1 MFSKLKKLYLIFI
14 IILLLLFTISC
25 SSSKKGDNNSN
36 TTTKYTDVQNDF
48 HNFTEELF
56 VKEIQANTINLHY
69 TLSEPENYNIKDYP
83 ITLGDYSVEY
93 FEKNNQDI
101 QNTFKKLTEFN
112 YDDLS
117 DNQQLIY
124 DILYEYLV
132 IELSYSDLY
141 LYSEPLGATLGD
153 QAQLPILLAEYT
165 FNNKKDIDNYLILL
179 SEIDEYFAKLIQFE
193 KDKVS
198 TGLFMSD
205 LMVDGIIEQCSKFI
219 ENPEDNYL
227 VAIFNEKVDS
237 LNILSPEDKDLYK
250 EKNLTIVLND
260 LVNGYK
266 LIISELSSLKGNG
279 INPGG
284 LCNFEKGKEYYE
296 FLIKRNIG
304 TSKSIPELTQTVN
317 NNIKSNLK
325 EMGSI
330 IIDKPDLLNELD
342 NLSFNELSPEDT
354 ITKLI
359 NNIKDDFPDSPNV
372 NYSFKYVHK
381 SLEDDL
387 SPAFYLIPPI
397 DDYMENVIYINASNK
412 YSEQNLFTTI
422 AHEGYP
428 GHLYQTTYFNS
439 TNPPSIRSLLN
450 YNGYVEGWATYT
462 EIYSYSLSDLNENIA
477 DFLALNT
484 SYALGIY
491 SRIDIGV
498 NYDGWTPENVNEYLT
513 EFGITDKNISDDIF
527 NSMVECPGN
536 YLNYYI
542 GYLEILEL
550 KDMTKDS
557 LGDDFDLKKFHK
569 FILDTGPAP
578 FNVILKH
585 LNNWIEE

>member
-1 MFSKLKKLYLIFI
+1 
-14 IILLLLFTISC
+14 
-25 SSSKKGDNNSN
+25 
-36 TTTKYTDVQNDF
+36 
-48 HNFTEELF
+48 
-56 VKEIQANTINLHY
+56 
-69 TLSEPENYNIKDYP
+69 
-83 ITLGDYSVEY
+83 
-93 FEKNNQDI
+93 
-101 QNTFKKLTEFN
+101 
-112 YDDLS
+112 
-117 DNQQLIY
+117 
-124 DILYEYLV
+124 
-132 IELSYSDLY
+132 
-141 LYSEPLGATLGD
+141 
-153 QAQLPILLAEYT
+153 
-165 FNNKKDIDNYLILL
+165 
-179 SEIDEYFAKLIQFE
+179 
-193 KDKVS
+193 
-198 TGLFMSD
+198 
-205 LMVDGIIEQCSKFI
+205 
-219 ENPEDNYL
+219 
-227 VAIFNEKVDS
+227 
-237 LNILSPEDKDLYK
+237 
-250 EKNLTIVLND
+250 
-260 LVNGYK
+260 
-266 LIISELSSLKGNG
+266 
-279 INPGG
+279 
-284 LCNFEKGKEYYE
+284 
-296 FLIKRNIG
+296 
-304 TSKSIPELTQTVN
+304 
-317 NNIKSNLK
+317 
-325 EMGSI
+325 MGSI